1 MKRTRQSNEELRDLY
16 RSDYVRRYHQEDRG
30 RLSRL
35 LPFMDLGPDM
45 VVADLGC
52 GNGLLLELTHD
63 RVGQYHGVD
72 FSSEFIEEA
81 RRRQAQIGI
90 SNASFHIETITE
102 FCDRH
107 EGALD
112 RVFALDFTEHVY
124 DEDLIPIATS
134 IRRSLREGGRLY
146 IHTPNLT
153 FFLELLK
160 DKGIC
165 RQFPEHIAVR
175 SADQYVSLLRGVGFR
190 EVKVSYLS
198 HYLGALSW
206 LHAFSSVPAVG
217 KYLKARLFIECLA

>member
-1 MKRTRQSNEELRDLY
+1 M
-16 RSDYVRRYHQEDRG
+16 
-30 RLSRL
+30 
-35 LPFMDLGPDM
+35 
-45 VVADLGC
+45 
-52 GNGLLLELTHD
+52 LELTHA

-81 RRRQAQIGI
+81 RRRQTQANIH
-90 SNASFHIETITE
+90 NASFHIESITG

-124 DEDLIPIATS
+124 DEDLIPIAAS

-146 IHTPNLT
+146 VHTPNLT

-160 DKGIC
+160 DKGFL

-175 SADQYVSLLRGVGFR
+175 SAEQYVSLLRGVGFN

-198 HYLGALSW
+198 HYLRTLSW
-206 LHAFSSVPAVG
+206 LHAFSSVPVVG
-217 KYLKARLFIECLA
+217 KYLKARLFIECIA

>member
-1 MKRTRQSNEELRDLY
+1 MKRTRQSDEELRNLY
-16 RSDYVRRYHQEDRG
+16 RDDYVRRYHQEDRG
-30 RLSRL
+30 RLARL
-35 LPFMDLGPDM
+35 LPLMDLGPDM

-52 GNGLLLELTHD
+52 GNGLLLELTHA
-63 RVGQYHGVD
+63 RVGHYHGVD

-81 RRRQAQIGI
+81 RRRQAQAGI
-90 SNASFHIETITE
+90 SNASFHIESITE

-124 DEDLIPIATS
+124 DEELIPIAAS

-160 DKGIC
+160 DKGFL
-165 RQFPEHIAVR
+165 RQFPEHVAVR
-175 SADQYVSLLRGVGFR
+175 SADQYVSLLRGVGFN

-198 HYLGALSW
+198 HYLKTLSW
-206 LHAFSSVPAVG
+206 LHAFSSAPIVG
-217 KYLKARLFIECLA
+217 KYLKARLFFECLA